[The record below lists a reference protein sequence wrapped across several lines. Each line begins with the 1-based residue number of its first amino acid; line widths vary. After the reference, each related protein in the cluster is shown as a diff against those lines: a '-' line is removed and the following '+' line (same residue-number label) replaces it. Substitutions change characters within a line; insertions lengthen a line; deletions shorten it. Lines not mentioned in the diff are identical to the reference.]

1 MFGEWGLSVYP
12 ARGHSAKRSILAENK
27 RKPTK
32 AVIGNVLFW
41 LLSD

>member
-1 MFGEWGLSVYP
+1 MFGEWELSVDL
-12 ARGHSAKRSILAENK
+12 AILAKNK

-41 LLSD
+41 LVSD